1 MAMDDDLPEPGHE
14 SAPAP
19 RRRRAVPPPPLAEM
33 AVDRLRDMI
42 IYGDLAPSAR
52 LIEPE
57 LSEKL
62 GISRTPLREA
72 LKLLAVEGLVML
84 RPNRNAIVAPL
95 DATELTHLFEAEGCI
110 ESFAARLA
118 AERMTAA
125 DLRRLRGFQ
134 ERIEALQG
142 AGALEEYFA
151 INQKIHRLIVS
162 GAKNP
167 ALVDAHDRLL
177 GRLARA
183 RYFAL
188 GAQGRW
194 KESVL
199 EHREILTAMEARDGE
214 TAQRLFVQHV
224 GRTGEVVAAACASP
238 RGMRAGRLRF
248 IESGKMP

>member
-1 MAMDDDLPEPGHE
+1 MDDELPDAEAGPV
-14 SAPAP
+14 P
-19 RRRRAVPPPPLAEM
+19 RRRRAVAPPSLADM
-33 AVDRLRDMI
+33 AVERLRGMI
-42 IYGDLAPSAR
+42 VYGDLAPSAR
-52 LIEPE
+52 LVEPE
-57 LSEKL
+57 LSERL

-72 LKLLAVEGLVML
+72 LKLLAAEGLVML

-110 ESFAARLA
+110 ESFAARAA

-134 ERIEALQG
+134 DKIEALQG
-142 AGALEEYFA
+142 AGALEEYFD

-162 GAKNP
+162 SAKNP
-167 ALVDAHDRLL
+167 ALAEAHDRLL

-199 EHREILTAMEARDGE
+199 EHREILTALEARDGD
-214 TAQRLFVQHV
+214 TAQRLFVHHV

-238 RGMRAGRLRF
+238 RAVRAAV
-248 IESGKMP
+248 

>member
-1 MAMDDDLPEPGHE
+1 MTMDEDSPDVETG
-14 SAPAP
+14 ATP
-19 RRRRAVPPPPLAEM
+19 RRRRAAPPPSLTEM
-33 AVDRLRDMI
+33 AVDRLRGMI
-42 IYGDLAPSAR
+42 VYGDLAPSAR

-57 LSEKL
+57 LSERL

-72 LKLLAVEGLVML
+72 LKLLAAEGLVML

-110 ESFAARLA
+110 ESFAARAA

-134 ERIEALQG
+134 AKIEALQG
-142 AGALEEYFA
+142 AGALEEYFD

-162 GAKNP
+162 SAKNP
-167 ALVDAHDRLL
+167 ALAEAHDRLL

-199 EHREILTAMEARDGE
+199 EHREILTALEARDGD
-214 TAQRLFVQHV
+214 TAQRLFVHHV

-238 RGMRAGRLRF
+238 RAVRAG
-248 IESGKMP
+248 

>member
-1 MAMDDDLPEPGHE
+1 MSMDADSP
-14 SAPAP
+14 PADP
-19 RRRRAVPPPPLAEM
+19 PTRRRRAIPPPPLADM
-33 AVDRLRDMI
+33 AVDRLRHMI
-42 IYGDLAPSAR
+42 VYGELAPSTR

-57 LSEKL
+57 LSEAL

-72 LKLLAVEGLVML
+72 LKLLAAEGLVML

-95 DATELTHLFEAEGCI
+95 DPGELTHLFEAEGCI
-110 ESFAARLA
+110 ESFAARVA

-134 ERIEALQG
+134 AKIEALEG
-142 AGALEEYFA
+142 AGALEEYFG
-151 INQKIHRLIVS
+151 INQKIHRLIVA

-167 ALVDAHDRLL
+167 ALAEVHDRLL

-188 GAQGRW
+188 SAQGRW
-194 KESVL
+194 RDSVL
-199 EHREILTAMEARDGE
+199 EHREILTALEARDGA

-224 GRTGEVVAAACASP
+224 DHTGDVIAAACASP
-238 RGMRAGRLRF
+238 RAVR
-248 IESGKMP
+248 EE

>member
-1 MAMDDDLPEPGHE
+1 MSPTMTFDDDRPDDTPDTSLDT
-14 SAPAP
+14 APP
-19 RRRRAVPPPPLAEM
+19 RRRRAIPPPPLADM

-42 IYGDLAPSAR
+42 IYGELAPSAR

-72 LKLLAVEGLVML
+72 LKLLAADGLVML

-95 DATELTHLFEAEGCI
+95 DAAELTHLFEAEGCI

-134 ERIEALQG
+134 EKIEALQG

-162 GAKNP
+162 SAKNP
-167 ALVDAHDRLL
+167 ALVEAHDRLL

-199 EHREILTAMEARDGE
+199 EHREILAALEARDGK
-214 TAQRLFVQHV
+214 TAEHLFVHHV

-238 RGMRAGRLRF
+238 RARQTG
-248 IESGKMP
+248 

>member
-1 MAMDDDLPEPGHE
+1 MTMDEETPDAEAGP
-14 SAPAP
+14 SP
-19 RRRRAVPPPPLAEM
+19 RRRRAAPPLSLAEM
-33 AVDRLRDMI
+33 AVDRLRGMI
-42 IYGDLAPSAR
+42 VYGDLAPSAR

-57 LSEKL
+57 LSERL

-72 LKLLAVEGLVML
+72 LKLLAAEGLVML

-110 ESFAARLA
+110 ESFAARAA

-134 ERIEALQG
+134 AKIEALQG
-142 AGALEEYFA
+142 AGALEEYFD

-162 GAKNP
+162 SAKNP
-167 ALVDAHDRLL
+167 ALAEAHDRLL

-199 EHREILTAMEARDGE
+199 EHREILTALEARDGD
-214 TAQRLFVQHV
+214 TAQRLFVHHV

-238 RGMRAGRLRF
+238 RAVRAG
-248 IESGKMP
+248 

>member
-1 MAMDDDLPEPGHE
+1 MSVDDE
-14 SAPAP
+14 APDAGSIP
-19 RRRRAVPPPPLAEM
+19 RRRRAPPPSLAEM
-33 AVDRLRDMI
+33 AVDRLRGMI

-57 LSEKL
+57 LSERL

-72 LKLLAVEGLVML
+72 LKLLAAEGLVML

-95 DATELTHLFEAEGCI
+95 DAAELTHLFEAEGCI

-134 ERIEALQG
+134 GRIEALQG
-142 AGALEEYFA
+142 AGALEEYFD

-162 GAKNP
+162 SAKNP
-167 ALVDAHDRLL
+167 ALAEAHDRLL

-194 KESVL
+194 RESVL
-199 EHREILTAMEARDGE
+199 EHREILTALESRDGD

-238 RGMRAGRLRF
+238 RAVRAG
-248 IESGKMP
+248 

>member
-1 MAMDDDLPEPGHE
+1 MTDTADTV
-14 SAPAP
+14 PA
-19 RRRRAVPPPPLAEM
+19 RRRRAVPPPPLADM
-33 AVDRLRDMI
+33 ATDRLRHLI
-42 IYGDLAPSAR
+42 VYGQLAPSAR

-57 LSEKL
+57 LSERL

-72 LKLLAVEGLVML
+72 LKLLAAEGLVML

-95 DATELTHLFEAEGCI
+95 DPTELTHLFEAEGCI
-110 ESFAARLA
+110 ESFAAHA
-118 AERMTAA
+118 AADRMTAA
-125 DLRRLRGFQ
+125 DLRRLHAFQ
-134 ERIEALQG
+134 EKIEALEG

-151 INQKIHRLIVS
+151 INQKIHRLIVA

-167 ALVDAHDRLL
+167 ALAEAHDRLL

-194 KESVL
+194 RESVL
-199 EHREILTAMEARDGE
+199 EHRLILTALEARDGP

-224 GRTGEVVAAACASP
+224 GKTGEVVAAACASP
-238 RGMRAGRLRF
+238 RAAR
-248 IESGKMP
+248 EE